1 MQQQDFKR
9 SKEKEAKEGEQDE
22 EDADPKTKPK
32 AKGKAKAKGKSR
44 ARKQSAAKAKAKS
57 SPNKKKGRGK
67 KAPEEIPAPTTP
79 VSRKSEVPNE
89 SRSKR
94 KLVDG
99 EVGGVSKWAK
109 KTFARRYRPAGESG
123 GNVWDA
129 LMTAFV
135 GIVSVQLSAPA
146 IMEVG

>member
-1 MQQQDFKR
+1 MQQQNFKR

-22 EDADPKTKPK
+22 EDAAAPKRK
-32 AKGKAKAKGKSR
+32 AKAKAKAKGKSR
-44 ARKQSAAKAKAKS
+44 AKKQPAAKAKS

-67 KAPEEIPAPTTP
+67 RATEAIPAPSTP
-79 VSRKSEVPNE
+79 VSRKVKVPDE

-109 KTFARRYRPAGESG
+109 KTFARRYRPATESG
-123 GNVWDA
+123 GNLWDA

-135 GIVSVQLSAPA
+135 GIVSVQLSAPST
-146 IMEVG
+146 MEVG